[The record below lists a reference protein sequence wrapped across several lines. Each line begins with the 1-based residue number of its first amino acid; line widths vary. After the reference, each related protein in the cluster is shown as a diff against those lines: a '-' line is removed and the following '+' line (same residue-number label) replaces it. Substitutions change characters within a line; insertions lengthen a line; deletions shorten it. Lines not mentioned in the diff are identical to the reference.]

1 MNSLITGAKESGSP
15 IHTKCFEVLCN
26 ITRFPANN
34 AVLVKHHG
42 FIDILVFGA
51 ASKIAADRLWAL
63 RAILNL
69 SSDVSGKIVLANSV
83 VLTLLSGHVTSKN
96 QEEQEAATAALY
108 NLSTE
113 PGMVITLTNTKNVV
127 ATLVSVAHN
136 AETIPSV
143 RLMACDTLATIGLWL
158 QTLAGSGTVPDGV
171 EPTPLPS
178 FSPNGWKMW
187 D

>member
-1 MNSLITGAKESGSP
+1 MF
-15 IHTKCFEVLCN
+15 TKTTKSQAIEQFKYNWKVY
-26 ITRFPANN
+26 T
-34 AVLVKHHG
+34 
-42 FIDILVFGA
+42 
-51 ASKIAADRLWAL
+51 L
-63 RAILNL
+63 RC
-69 SSDVSGKIVLANSV
+69 KR
-83 VLTLLSGHVTSKN
+83 
-96 QEEQEAATAALY
+96 EEQEAATAALY